1 MVELTRNK
9 VAALKRL
16 SDENGIIGAL
26 AIDQRGS
33 LKKMIAAGNSRSIG
47 DEGIVRFKELVSE
60 ELTPYAT
67 SILLDPEYGLPA
79 AKVRHSDAG
88 LLVAYEKTGYDA
100 AAVGRLPD
108 LLTDWSVRRLKEA
121 GADAVKFLLYYD
133 VDEDEKINDFKH
145 VYMERVGSE
154 CAAEDIP
161 FFLEIVTYD
170 AKNDDVK
177 SLEYAKVKP
186 YKVIEAMK
194 EFSKPQY
201 KVDVL
206 KVEVPVNMNFVEGYT
221 EGLAAYSREE
231 AAAYF
236 KEQSEATNL
245 PFIFLSAG
253 VSAELFQQTLTFAK
267 ESGSTFNGVLCG
279 RATWKYG
286 VAPFAEYGEQA
297 GRVWLKDIGKKNILK
312 LNMVL
317 KETASSWFDKITW
330 CDLSEDGTICV

>member
-1 MVELTRNK
+1 MLKLTNNK
-9 VAALKRL
+9 LAALKRL

-33 LKKMIAAGNSRSIG
+33 LKKMIVAGSENNVG
-47 DEGIVRFKELVSE
+47 DEGIIRFKELVSE

-100 AAVGRLPD
+100 TTEGRLPD
-108 LLTDWSVRRLKEA
+108 LLPEWSVRRLKEA

-133 VDEDEKINDFKH
+133 VDEDEKINDYKH

-154 CAAEDIP
+154 CAIEDIP

-177 SLEYAKVKP
+177 SMEYAKVKP
-186 YKVIEAMK
+186 HKVIEAMR

-206 KVEVPVNMNFVEGYT
+206 KVEVPVDMQFVEGYADGET
-221 EGLAAYSREE
+221 AYSKEK

-236 KEQSEATNL
+236 KEQSEVTNL

-253 VSAELFQQTLTFAK
+253 VSAELFQETLMFAK
-267 ESGSTFNGVLCG
+267 KSGSTFNGVLCG
-279 RATWKYG
+279 RATWKNG
-286 VAPFAEYGEQA
+286 VAQFAENGEQA
-297 GRVWLKDIGKKNILK
+297 GRSWLQENGRENIQR
-312 LNMVL
+312 LNIVL
-317 KETASSWFDKITW
+317 KETACPWFAKI
-330 CDLSEDGTICV
+330 SG

>member
-1 MVELTRNK
+1 MLKLTNNK
-9 VAALKRL
+9 LAALKRL

-33 LKKMIAAGNSRSIG
+33 LKKMIVAGSENNVG
-47 DEGIVRFKELVSE
+47 DEGIIRFKELVSE

-100 AAVGRLPD
+100 TTEGRLPD
-108 LLTDWSVRRLKEA
+108 LLPEWSVRRLKEA

-133 VDEDEKINDFKH
+133 VDEDEKINDYKH

-154 CAAEDIP
+154 CAVEDIP

-177 SLEYAKVKP
+177 SMEYAKVKP
-186 YKVIEAMK
+186 HKVIEAMR

-206 KVEVPVNMNFVEGYT
+206 KVEVPVDMQFVEGYA
-221 EGLAAYSREE
+221 EGETAYSKEK

-253 VSAELFQQTLTFAK
+253 VSAELFQETLTFAK
-267 ESGSTFNGVLCG
+267 KSGSTFNGVLCG
-279 RATWKYG
+279 RATWKNG
-286 VAPFAEYGEQA
+286 VAQFAENGEQA
-297 GRVWLKDIGKKNILK
+297 GRAWLQENGRKNIQR
-312 LNMVL
+312 LNNVL
-317 KETASSWFDKITW
+317 KETACPWFVKI
-330 CDLSEDGTICV
+330 SG

>member
-1 MVELTRNK
+1 MLKLTNNK
-9 VAALKRL
+9 LAALKRL

-33 LKKMIAAGNSRSIG
+33 LKKMIVAGSENNVG
-47 DEGIVRFKELVSE
+47 DEGIIRFKELVSE

-100 AAVGRLPD
+100 TTEGRLPD
-108 LLTDWSVRRLKEA
+108 LLPEWSVRRLKEA

-133 VDEDEKINDFKH
+133 VDEDEKINDYKH

-154 CAAEDIP
+154 CAVEDIP

-177 SLEYAKVKP
+177 SMEYAKVKP
-186 YKVIEAMK
+186 HKVIEAMR

-206 KVEVPVNMNFVEGYT
+206 KVEVPVDMKFVEGYA
-221 EGLAAYSREE
+221 EGETAYSKEK

-253 VSAELFQQTLTFAK
+253 VSAELFQETLTFAK
-267 ESGSTFNGVLCG
+267 KSGSTFNGVLCG
-279 RATWKYG
+279 RATWKNG
-286 VAPFAEYGEQA
+286 VAQFAENGEQA
-297 GRVWLKDIGKKNILK
+297 GRAWLQENGRKNIQR
-312 LNMVL
+312 LNNVL
-317 KETASSWFDKITW
+317 KETACPWFVKI
-330 CDLSEDGTICV
+330 SG

>member
-1 MVELTRNK
+1 MLKLTRNK
-9 VAALKRL
+9 LAALKRL

-33 LKKMIAAGNSRSIG
+33 LKKMIMAGSSRSVG
-47 DEGIVRFKELVSE
+47 DEGIIRFKELVSE

-79 AKVRHSDAG
+79 SKVRDADAG

-100 AAVGRLPD
+100 TAVGRLPD

-121 GADAVKFLLYYD
+121 GADAIKFLLYYD
-133 VDEDEKINDFKH
+133 VDEDKKINDFKH
-145 VYMERVGSE
+145 VYMERVGAE

-161 FFLEIVTYD
+161 FFLEIVTYN
-170 AKNDDVK
+170 AKIENVK
-177 SLEYAKVKP
+177 SLEYAKIKP
-186 YKVIEAMK
+186 HKVIEAMR

-221 EGLAAYSREE
+221 QGETAFSQEE

-236 KEQSEATNL
+236 KEQSEATDL

-253 VSAELFQQTLTFAK
+253 VTAELFQQTLTFAK
-267 ESGSTFNGVLCG
+267 KSGSNFNGVLCG
-279 RATWKYG
+279 RATWKNG
-286 VAPFAEYGEQA
+286 VAPFAENGEQA
-297 GRVWLKDIGKKNILK
+297 GRAWLQDTGKKNIQE
-312 LNMVL
+312 LNIVL
-317 KETASSWFDKITW
+317 KETASSWFDKVT
-330 CDLSEDGTICV
+330 G

>member
-1 MVELTRNK
+1 MLKLTNNK
-9 VAALKRL
+9 LAALKRL

-33 LKKMIAAGNSRSIG
+33 LKRMIVAGSENNVG
-47 DEGIVRFKELVSE
+47 DEGIIRFKELVSE

-100 AAVGRLPD
+100 TTEGRLPD
-108 LLTDWSVRRLKEA
+108 LLPEWSVRRLKEA

-133 VDEDEKINDFKH
+133 VDEDEKINDYKH

-154 CAAEDIP
+154 CAVEDIP

-177 SLEYAKVKP
+177 SMEYAKVKP
-186 YKVIEAMK
+186 HKVIEAMR

-206 KVEVPVNMNFVEGYT
+206 KVEVPVDMKFVEGYA
-221 EGLAAYSREE
+221 EGETAYSKEK

-236 KEQSEATNL
+236 KEQSEATDL

-253 VSAELFQQTLTFAK
+253 VSAELFQETLTFAK
-267 ESGSTFNGVLCG
+267 KSGSTFNGVLCG
-279 RATWKYG
+279 RATWKNG
-286 VAPFAEYGEQA
+286 VAQFAENGEQA
-297 GRVWLKDIGKKNILK
+297 GRAWLQENGKKNIER
-312 LNMVL
+312 LNIVL
-317 KETASSWFDKITW
+317 KETACPWFVKI
-330 CDLSEDGTICV
+330 SG

>member
-1 MVELTRNK
+1 MLKLTNNK
-9 VAALKRL
+9 LAALKRL

-33 LKKMIAAGNSRSIG
+33 LKKMIVAGSENNVG
-47 DEGIVRFKELVSE
+47 DEGIIRFKELVSE

-100 AAVGRLPD
+100 TTEGRLPD
-108 LLTDWSVRRLKEA
+108 LLPEWSVRRLKEA

-133 VDEDEKINDFKH
+133 VDEDEKINDYKH

-154 CAAEDIP
+154 CAVEDIP

-177 SLEYAKVKP
+177 SMEYAKVKP
-186 YKVIEAMK
+186 HKVIEAMR

-206 KVEVPVNMNFVEGYT
+206 KVEVPVDMQFVEGYADGET
-221 EGLAAYSREE
+221 AYSKEK
-231 AAAYF
+231 AAVYF

-253 VSAELFQQTLTFAK
+253 VSAELFQETLTFAK
-267 ESGSTFNGVLCG
+267 KSGSTFNGVLCG
-279 RATWKYG
+279 RATWKNG
-286 VAPFAEYGEQA
+286 VAQFAENGEQA
-297 GRVWLKDIGKKNILK
+297 GRAWLQENGRENIQR
-312 LNMVL
+312 LNIVL
-317 KETASSWFDKITW
+317 KETACPWFAKI
-330 CDLSEDGTICV
+330 SG

>member
-1 MVELTRNK
+1 MLKLTNNK
-9 VAALKRL
+9 LAALKRL

-33 LKKMIAAGNSRSIG
+33 LKKMIVAGSENNVG
-47 DEGIVRFKELVSE
+47 DEGIIRFKELVSE

-100 AAVGRLPD
+100 TTEGRLPD
-108 LLTDWSVRRLKEA
+108 LLPEWSVRRLKEA

-133 VDEDEKINDFKH
+133 VDEDEKINDYKH

-154 CAAEDIP
+154 CAVEDIP

-177 SLEYAKVKP
+177 SMEYAKVKP
-186 YKVIEAMK
+186 HKVIEAMR

-206 KVEVPVNMNFVEGYT
+206 KVEVPVDMQFVEGYADGET
-221 EGLAAYSREE
+221 AYSKEK

-236 KEQSEATNL
+236 KEQSEVTNL

-253 VSAELFQQTLTFAK
+253 VSAELFQETLMFAK
-267 ESGSTFNGVLCG
+267 KSGSTFNGVLCG
-279 RATWKYG
+279 RATWKNG
-286 VAPFAEYGEQA
+286 VAQFAKNGEQA
-297 GRVWLKDIGKKNILK
+297 GRSWLQENGRENIQR
-312 LNMVL
+312 LNIVL
-317 KETASSWFDKITW
+317 KETACPWFAKI
-330 CDLSEDGTICV
+330 SG